1 VIYLAGMTE
10 LIDSSRL
17 GMERL
22 GMERLG
28 MERLGMERLGMERL
42 GMSLFVN
49 AKLIFLLRF
58 KVNSLFINQAT
69 DGYVLFLERLY

>member
-1 VIYLAGMTE
+1 MTE

-28 MERLGMERLGMERL
+28 MERLGMTPFDNSNVDSGFYPPKSMP
-42 GMSLFVN
+42 F
-49 AKLIFLLRF
+49 FL
-58 KVNSLFINQAT
+58 NTAT
-69 DGYVLFLERLY
+69 VCFFYNILEQ

>member
-1 VIYLAGMTE
+1 MTELIDSSRLGMTE

-28 MERLGMERLGMERL
+28 MTPFDNSNVDSGFYPPKSMP
-42 GMSLFVN
+42 F
-49 AKLIFLLRF
+49 FL
-58 KVNSLFINQAT
+58 NTAT
-69 DGYVLFLERLY
+69 VCFFYNILEQ